1 MYTTPKFEL
10 IAIEAE
16 DNIMMSDESSFNPD
30 KPGLG
35 EEERE

>member
-16 DNIMMSDESSFNPD
+16 DIIMSTTPGFNPD